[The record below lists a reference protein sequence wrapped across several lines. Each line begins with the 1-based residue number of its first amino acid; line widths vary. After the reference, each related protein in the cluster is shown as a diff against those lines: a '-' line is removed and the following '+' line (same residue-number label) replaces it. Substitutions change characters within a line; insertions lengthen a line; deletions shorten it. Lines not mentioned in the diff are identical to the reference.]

1 VSDSNFQVNLR
12 GVIDLL
18 SDHLYGSPRVFVRE
32 LLQNAVDAIT
42 ARRLQ
47 DRRHLGEI
55 RLELSEATAKQ
66 PATLAVRDN
75 GIGLT
80 EDEVH
85 QFLATIGRSSKRG
98 VLEADDFIGQF
109 GIGLLSGFVVSDE
122 IVVITKSVQDDAP
135 AVEWRGAADGV
146 YSVRTL
152 DADIEPGS
160 QVYLRARADVAER
173 FEPQFIIDAARHF
186 GSHLPTPITVLTAA
200 ESVTINSPPP
210 WQVAYGSQQEAR
222 EARLAYGRDV
232 LETDFLDAIP
242 LESDVGGIQGIAFV
256 LPHASSAP
264 LRQSHRVYLKDML
277 LSEHADGL
285 LPDWAFFV
293 RCVVNA
299 TDLRPTASREAFY
312 EDEQLQQARE
322 AMGGCLRRYLMQ
334 LAQHDRA
341 ALDRILALHYLPI
354 KALAVDDD
362 EFYQMVIDWLP
373 FETSLGQMTLAQC
386 AEHGDTIQYTT
397 TRDQFLQI
405 SSVAAAQRI
414 CIVNAGYTYDRE
426 LIEKLPTIFA
436 DRRCEP
442 SDLSQLVQSFEGLSL
457 DERDAT
463 FDLVRTAELV
473 LQPYRCG
480 AQLQKFEPAELPTLY
495 TANDTATFLRSIEQT
510 KDEADELWAG
520 VLDQIAEQPASTAY
534 AQLTFNYKNRLVR
547 RLAELKDKNLVGRAI
562 EMLYVQSL
570 LLGHYPL
577 GAQESALLGDGMLRL
592 IEYAIDASDKK

>member
-1 VSDSNFQVNLR
+1 MSDSKFQVNLR

-42 ARRLQ
+42 ARRQL
-47 DRRHLGEI
+47 DRHHQGEI
-55 RLELSEATAKQ
+55 RIELTEATGEG
-66 PATLAVRDN
+66 PATLAVEDN

-80 EDEVH
+80 EEEVH

-122 IVVITKSVQDDAP
+122 IVVVTKSAQADAP
-135 AVEWRGAADGV
+135 AVEWRGGADGV

-152 DADIEPGS
+152 QADIEPGS
-160 QVYLRARADVAER
+160 QVYLRARVDAAEM
-173 FEPQFIIDAARHF
+173 FEPEFLLDAARHY
-186 GSHLPTPITVLTAA
+186 GSHLPTTITVATGDQQQ
-200 ESVTINSPPP
+200 EINSPPP
-210 WQVAYGSQQEAR
+210 WRVAYDNQQEAR
-222 EARLAYGRDV
+222 EARLAYGQEV

-242 LESDVGGIQGIAFV
+242 LESKVGGVEGIAFV

-299 TDLRPTASREAFY
+299 TDLRPTASRESFY
-312 EDEQLQQARE
+312 EDEKLDAARE
-322 AMGGCLRRYLMQ
+322 ALGACLRRYLVQ
-334 LAQHDRA
+334 LAKHDRA

-362 EFYQMVIDWLP
+362 EFYQIVIDWLP
-373 FETSLGQMTLAQC
+373 FETSLGQMTLAEC
-386 AEHGDTIQYTT
+386 AEFDATIRYTP

-414 CIVNAGYTYDRE
+414 CIVNAGYTYDQE
-426 LIEKLPTIFA
+426 LIEKLPSAFP
-436 DRRCEP
+436 DRRCEQTDP
-442 SDLSQLVQSFEGLSL
+442 SQLVQSFESLSL

-480 AQLQKFEPAELPTLY
+480 AQMQKFEPAELPTLY

-510 KDEADELWAG
+510 KDDADELWSG

-534 AQLTFNYKNRLVR
+534 SQLTLNYKNRLVR

-592 IEYAIDASDKK
+592 IEYAIDAAPD